1 MFPAGLMPKPQGT
14 QICNITFII
23 WQQNVMSHLK
33 SLEKTCDDVMWKR
46 SAKDAF
52 LPQPRVYVQTGVKKM
67 PCEIN
72 FV

>member
-52 LPQPRVYVQTGVKKM
+52 LP
-67 PCEIN
+67 
-72 FV
+72 